1 MGIDLH
7 ALNFLQYVKKKKLF
21 AKTITIGRQSLY
33 EVDHFLDNK
42 KYKNNEFCEELLEN
56 NFGSTTVDS
65 IDFSDFEG
73 ATIVFDM
80 NKPLEEKFYQKYE
93 TVLDIGSL
101 EHIFNIPQALK
112 NVSQLCKIGGQI
124 VHISPANNMCGH
136 GFFQFSPELFFSYY
150 SERNG
155 YYNTEVYLAD
165 TTDTQKWF
173 RVFAPNNGNRVN
185 IESDNQIYIM
195 VHTIL
200 KNKSNF
206 ESNIQQSDYQFDWK
220 NLSSKK
226 VHSTKLTRIKNKFR
240 EFKVLYDFAKF
251 IYNIYKYLFRKN
263 SNRLNSRNK
272 NISTITIASM
282 LK

>member
-1 MGIDLH
+1 
-7 ALNFLQYVKKKKLF
+7 
-21 AKTITIGRQSLY
+21 
-33 EVDHFLDNK
+33 
-42 KYKNNEFCEELLEN
+42 
-56 NFGSTTVDS
+56 
-65 IDFSDFEG
+65 
-73 ATIVFDM
+73 
-80 NKPLEEKFYQKYE
+80 
-93 TVLDIGSL
+93 
-101 EHIFNIPQALK
+101 
-112 NVSQLCKIGGQI
+112 
-124 VHISPANNMCGH
+124 MCGH

-150 SERNG
+150 SESNG

-165 TTDTQKWF
+165 TTDTKKWF

-185 IESDNQIYIM
+185 IESDNQLYIM

-206 ESNIQQSDYQFDWK
+206 ESNIQQSDYQFNWK
-220 NLSSKK
+220 NLYSKK

-240 EFKVLYDFAKF
+240 EFKVLYGFAKF

-272 NISTITIASM
+272 NISTITVASL